1 MVGLCHIP
9 REGCG
14 GLLAECP
21 NDGLYAAKRKRRA
34 GEDSAVCRLQSQV
47 GKMAEKLCG
56 FKNTSHPCVLTPYG
70 SKVVVLYASAS
81 KPSETI
87 WNHLKP
93 HHFCQLSLAFP
104 NFPPSR
110 RLVGP
115 VSFACAKPPGWPSC
129 QRRRARCCASARC
142 SWRCWRPR
150 RAPWSQR
157 LGAPKDSG
165 RGWHWEKWCLFWVG
179 IFGVRWSRRWDD
191 SGFDYSIYIYTHM
204 CVCVSMICFS
214 SKHFFIDD

>member
-1 MVGLCHIP
+1 MCSI
-9 REGCG
+9 
-14 GLLAECP
+14 
-21 NDGLYAAKRKRRA
+21 
-34 GEDSAVCRLQSQV
+34 
-47 GKMAEKLCG
+47 
-56 FKNTSHPCVLTPYG
+56 TPYG

-87 WNHLKP
+87 WKHLKP

-157 LGAPKDSG
+157 LGALKDSG

-191 SGFDYSIYIYTHM
+191 SGFDYSIYIYI
-204 CVCVSMICFS
+204 CVCEYDMFLLQTLFHWWLVHSTVWLYEQWWLTVRIRMTFTMRMLPYILSASVSIF
-214 SKHFFIDD
+214 